1 MTLFILRRLLALLP
15 MLFAVTLLVFAL
27 MSLAPGDFLTPVKA
41 QRDINPALI
50 AELQKSF
57 GLDRPWYE
65 QYALWLGNVLHL
77 DFGYSWTYKVPVAQL
92 IAQRAP
98 ATLLLSLTSL
108 LLAWTLAIPL
118 AVLAAARPG
127 GWIDRITSAAAYFA
141 LAIPEFF
148 LALLVVWMAARTGWF
163 PIGGLTSLDHDF
175 LSPSSQLLDIAYHL
189 ILPTLVLGLGGVA
202 GTLRVLRANVLD
214 VLQAEYITAARA
226 KGLPEKIVLFRHV
239 LRNALNPL
247 LSTIGYAFAGLLS
260 GSLLVENVMNYP
272 GLGRLVYE
280 AFIREDQFVVLGSV
294 VVGCSL
300 LIIGNLLSDLAL
312 AWSDPRVR
320 YDR

>member
-1 MTLFILRRLLALLP
+1 
-15 MLFAVTLLVFAL
+15 
-27 MSLAPGDFLTPVKA
+27 
-41 QRDINPALI
+41 
-50 AELQKSF
+50 
-57 GLDRPWYE
+57 
-65 QYALWLGNVLHL
+65 
-77 DFGYSWTYKVPVAQL
+77 
-92 IAQRAP
+92 
-98 ATLLLSLTSL
+98 
-108 LLAWTLAIPL
+108 L

-127 GWIDRITSAAAYFA
+127 GWIDKLTSAAAYFA

-148 LALLVVWMAARTGWF
+148 LALLAVWFAAQTGWF

-175 LSPSSQLLDIAYHL
+175 LPFGARILDIAWHL
-189 ILPTLVLGLGGVA
+189 VLPTLVLGLGGVA

-214 VLQAEYITAARA
+214 VLRAEYVTAARA

-247 LSTIGYAFAGLLS
+247 LSTVGYAFAGLLS

-294 VVGCSL
+294 MVGCTLLVVGN
-300 LIIGNLLSDLAL
+300 LISDLAL

-320 YDR
+320 YGR

>member
-127 GWIDRITSAAAYFA
+127 DGSIA
-141 LAIPEFF
+141 
-148 LALLVVWMAARTGWF
+148 
-163 PIGGLTSLDHDF
+163 
-175 LSPSSQLLDIAYHL
+175 SPLP
-189 ILPTLVLGLGGVA
+189 LPTLLWPFP
-202 GTLRVLRANVLD
+202 NSF
-214 VLQAEYITAARA
+214 
-226 KGLPEKIVLFRHV
+226 LPCLPFGW
-239 LRNALNPL
+239 PL
-247 LSTIGYAFAGLLS
+247 EQVGFLS
-260 GSLLVENVMNYP
+260 
-272 GLGRLVYE
+272 
-280 AFIREDQFVVLGSV
+280 
-294 VVGCSL
+294 VG
-300 LIIGNLLSDLAL
+300 
-312 AWSDPRVR
+312 
-320 YDR
+320 

>member
-1 MTLFILRRLLALLP
+1 MTAFILRRLGTLVP
-15 MLFAVTLLVFAL
+15 MLLAVTLLVFAL

-65 QYALWLGNVLHL
+65 QYLRWLGNILRL
-77 DFGYSWTYKVPVAQL
+77 DFGYSWTYKVPVAEL

-98 ATLLLSLTSL
+98 ATILLSLCSL
-108 LLAWTLAIPL
+108 ALAWGLAIPL

-127 GWIDRITSAAAYFA
+127 GWIDKLTSSAAYFA

-148 LALLVVWMAARTGWF
+148 LALLAVWFAAQTGWF

-175 LSPSSQLLDIAYHL
+175 LPFGSQLLDIAWHL

-214 VLQAEYITAARA
+214 VLRAEYVTAARA
-226 KGLPEKIVLFRHV
+226 KGLPEKDV

-294 VVGCSL
+294 MVGCTL
-300 LIIGNLLSDLAL
+300 LVIGNLISDLAL

-320 YDR
+320 YGR

>member
-98 ATLLLSLTSL
+98 ATLLLSFTSL

-127 GWIDRITSAAAYFA
+127 GWIDRITSAAAL
-141 LAIPEFF
+141 LA
-148 LALLVVWMAARTGWF
+148 VWMAARTGWF

-175 LSPSSQLLDIAYHL
+175 LSPPSQLLDIAYHL

-214 VLQAEYITAARA
+214 VLQAEYVTAARA

-247 LSTIGYAFAGLLS
+247 LSTVGYAFAGLLS

-320 YDR
+320 YGR

>member
-1 MTLFILRRLLALLP
+1 MTTFILRRLASLLP
-15 MLFAVTLLVFAL
+15 MLLAVTLLVFGL

-41 QRDINPALI
+41 QRDINAALI

-65 QYALWLGNVLHL
+65 QYALWLGNVLH
-77 DFGYSWTYKVPVAQL
+77 KVPVAQL

-98 ATLLLSLTSL
+98 ATILLSLTSL

-127 GWIDRITSAAAYFA
+127 GWIDRATSAAAYFA

-148 LALLVVWMAARTGWF
+148 LALLAVWMAARTGWF

-175 LSPSSQLLDIAYHL
+175 LSPSARVLDIAYHL

-226 KGLPEKIVLFRHV
+226 KGLSEKVVLFRHV

-247 LSTIGYAFAGLLS
+247 LSTIGYALAGLLS

-300 LIIGNLLSDLAL
+300 LIIGNLISDLAL

-320 YDR
+320 YGR

>member
-1 MTLFILRRLLALLP
+1 MTAFIFRRLAALLP
-15 MLFAVTLLVFAL
+15 MLLAVTLLVFAL

-98 ATLLLSLTSL
+98 ATILLSLTSL

-127 GWIDRITSAAAYFA
+127 GWIDRLTSAAAYFA

-148 LALLVVWMAARTGWF
+148 LALLAVWMAARTGWF

-175 LSPSSQLLDIAYHL
+175 LSPSSKFFDIAYHL
-189 ILPTLVLGLGGVA
+189 ILPTPRCPPVGICHRRPRQRAFRKSRSLSPRPPQRPQSPSQHDWLRFRRPAQRLPLGGEC
-202 GTLRVLRANVLD
+202 N
-214 VLQAEYITAARA
+214 E
-226 KGLPEKIVLFRHV
+226 
-239 LRNALNPL
+239 
-247 LSTIGYAFAGLLS
+247 LS
-260 GSLLVENVMNYP
+260 GSRSP
-272 GLGRLVYE
+272 RL
-280 AFIREDQFVVLGSV
+280 
-294 VVGCSL
+294 
-300 LIIGNLLSDLAL
+300 
-312 AWSDPRVR
+312 
-320 YDR
+320 